1 MKYLITG
8 GSGQLGYDIIRELK
22 NRNRN
27 DFLAPTGSEMNIT
40 NKKLV
45 EDVILNYKPDVI
57 FHCAAY
63 TAVDKAE
70 DDRDTCYEV
79 NVNGTKNIVDAAKM
93 VNAKVVYISTDYVF
107 DGTKDGI
114 YDVNDDTN
122 PINYYGYTKL
132 EGEKEVQRLDDY
144 LIVRISWVFGIN
156 GKNFIKTML
165 NLAES
170 KDKLSVVCDQIGS
183 PTYTEDL
190 SKLLLDM
197 VDNNKN
203 GLFFA
208 TNEEYC
214 SWYDFAKYI
223 FEINN
228 INIKLDKVLSED
240 YKTIAKRPMN
250 SRLSKDKLDRENLQR
265 LPSWKDATERFC
277 KILKKE
283 K

>member
-27 DFLAPTGSEMNIT
+27 DFLAPTGSEMDIT

-132 EGEKEVQRLDDY
+132 AGEKEVEKLDDY

>member
-27 DFLAPTGSEMNIT
+27 DFLAPTGSEMDIT

-132 EGEKEVQRLDDY
+132 AGEKEVEKLDDY

-214 SWYDFAKYI
+214 SWYEFAKYI